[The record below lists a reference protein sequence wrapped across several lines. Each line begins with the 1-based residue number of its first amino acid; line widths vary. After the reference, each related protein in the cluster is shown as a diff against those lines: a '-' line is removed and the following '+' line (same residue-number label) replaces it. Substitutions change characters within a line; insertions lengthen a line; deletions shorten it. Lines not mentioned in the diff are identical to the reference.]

1 MHMKTPNDLWAEL
14 GELPDEKI
22 MHVMTKLFALYEDR
36 LHKNPEDT
44 EALQFYRNL
53 ENSINLT
60 SQCNLN
66 RR

>member
-1 MHMKTPNDLWAEL
+1 MKTPNDIWGEL
-14 GELPDEKI
+14 GELPEEEI

-36 LHKNPEDT
+36 LNKNPDDQA
-44 EALQFYRNL
+44 ALIFF
-53 ENSINLT
+53 INLNNAIEQT